1 MTEVECLSH
10 RSVQSGVLCTQLFQS
25 CPTLRGSMDCSLP
38 VSSVRGIL
46 QVRTLEGGVAM
57 SFSRGSSPPR
67 DQTCVSYVS
76 CTGEFF
82 PTNAIWEAQILVESE
97 LHRARS
103 RGARSQEA
111 GVVLQSAVRVEAV
124 LEHCQC
130 HASWPGRGTD
140 RGRAFLVEG
149 RVRAKAQKNGKPS
162 PRSPSSHQCHL
173 YSPRPES
180 PARLFPLLPHTA

>member
-1 MTEVECLSH
+1 MSFTQISTIWC
-10 RSVQSGVLCTQLFQS
+10 SVYSTVSVVSDSSRLHGLQPSSLLCPWDSPGKDT
-25 CPTLRGSMDCSLP
+25 G
-38 VSSVRGIL
+38 
-46 QVRTLEGGVAM
+46 GGVAM

-111 GVVLQSAVRVEAV
+111 GVVLQSAVRVEEV
-124 LEHCQC
+124 LKHCQC

-173 YSPRPES
+173 YSPRSES